1 MSDVNVDENA
11 AVNVSNNGLGVNVWW
26 TVPSV
31 VLDGQRVQ
39 QVLERLG
46 FVKEAI
52 PLPSR
57 RTEVSRACYS
67 FQNRQGKVGRKITEK
82 IADDDIYATYG
93 ILNRRERSGRVSFR
107 QGTTVKLEKASG
119 SVTAEGT
126 MAFEVLDAV
135 KEYEGKIIDDDI
147 RSFLR
152 QVIVDSRGVAKR
164 PSGGIYF
171 IPAQYVSKIVKANE
185 VLREIGGGAKLY
197 IEGII
202 NGVQER
208 QNIWGSV
215 EEEID
220 GQIAETLAA
229 VERIGR
235 STDAMKDQ
243 QTRLDGLKEL
253 AEVYQNL
260 LGEEAKYQDLAE
272 RIEGAVKQVSAKMQ
286 KLQEGTAARLRKKA
300 A

>member
-1 MSDVNVDENA
+1 MSDTNVS
-11 AVNVSNNGLGVNVWW
+11 SNNGLGVNVWW
-26 TVPSV
+26 TVPV
-31 VLDGQRVQ
+31 TAQDGLRSQ
-39 QVLERLG
+39 QVLEKFG
-46 FVKEAI
+46 FSKDEL

-67 FQNRQGKVGRKITEK
+67 FQNRQGKLNRRITEK
-82 IADDDIYATYG
+82 AADDGTFVTYG
-93 ILNRRERSGRVSFR
+93 ILNRRQKGERVSFR

-119 SVTAEGT
+119 AVTAEGKL
-126 MAFEVLDAV
+126 AQEVLDSV
-135 KEYEGKIIDDDI
+135 KEFEGKIIDDDV

-152 QVIVDSRGVAKR
+152 RVIVKAHGISKR

-171 IPAQYVSKIVKANE
+171 IPEKYIQVLQNANE
-185 VLREIGGGAKLY
+185 ALKEIGGGAKLY

-229 VERIGR
+229 VDRIER
-235 STDAMKDQ
+235 STDAVADQ
-243 QTRLDGLKEL
+243 QSKLDGLKEL

-260 LGEEAKYQDLAE
+260 LGEEAKYQDVAE
-272 RIEGAVKQVSAKMQ
+272 RIESAVKKVSEKMS
-286 KLQEGTAARLRKKA
+286 KLQAGTAARLRKKA

>member
-1 MSDVNVDENA
+1 MSDMN
-11 AVNVSNNGLGVNVWW
+11 VNVSGGNSVNGLGVNVWW
-26 TVPSV
+26 TVPST
-31 VLDGQRVQ
+31 VLDGIKSQ
-39 QVLERLG
+39 QVLERYG
-46 FVKEAI
+46 FVKDEL

-67 FQNRQGKVGRKITEK
+67 FQNRQGKYNRRITEK
-82 IADDDIYATYG
+82 AADDGTYATYG
-93 ILNRRERSGRVSFR
+93 ILNRRQKGERVSFR

-119 SVTAEGT
+119 SVTAEGKL
-126 MAFEVLDAV
+126 AQEVLDAI

-152 QVIVDSRGVAKR
+152 RVIVRAHGVAKR

-171 IPAQYVSKIVKANE
+171 IPDKYIPIIKAANE
-185 VLREIGGGAKLY
+185 ALKEIGGGAKLY

-229 VERIGR
+229 VDRIER
-235 STDAMKDQ
+235 STDAVKDQ
-243 QTRLDGLKEL
+243 QSKLEGLKEL
-253 AEVYQNL
+253 ADVYQNL
-260 LGEEAKYQDLAE
+260 LGEEAKYQDVAE
-272 RIEGAVKQVSAKMQ
+272 RIEAAVKKVSEKMS
-286 KLQEGTAARLRKKA
+286 KLQAGTAERLKKKA

>member
-1 MSDVNVDENA
+1 MNS
-11 AVNVSNNGLGVNVWW
+11 SLGRNVWW
-26 TVPSV
+26 TVPV
-31 VLDGQRVQ
+31 TAQDGIASQA
-39 QVLERLG
+39 VLEKHG
-46 FVKEAI
+46 FSKDDL

-67 FQNRQGKVGRKITEK
+67 FQNRQGKHNRRITEK
-82 IADDDIYATYG
+82 AADDGTYVTYG
-93 ILNRRERSGRVSFR
+93 ILNRRQKADRVSFR
-107 QGTTVKLEKASG
+107 QGTTVKLEKANG
-119 SVTAEGT
+119 TVTAEGKL
-126 MAFEVLDAV
+126 AQEVLDAV
-135 KEYEGKIIDDDI
+135 KLYESKIVDDDI

-152 QVIVDSRGVAKR
+152 RVICKAHGIGKR

-171 IPAQYVSKIVKANE
+171 IPEKYIDIIKAANE
-185 VLREIGGGAKLY
+185 ALKEIGGGAKMF

-220 GQIAETLAA
+220 GQIIETLAA
-229 VERIGR
+229 VDRIER
-235 STDAMKDQ
+235 STEAVKDQ
-243 QTRLDGLKEL
+243 QAKLDGLKEL

-260 LGEEAKYQDLAE
+260 LGEEAKYADVAE
-272 RIEGAVKQVSAKMQ
+272 KIEAAVKKVSEKMA
-286 KLQEGTAARLRKKA
+286 KLQAGTAAKLKGKKVAKVVAVA

>member
-1 MSDVNVDENA
+1 MSDTNVS
-11 AVNVSNNGLGVNVWW
+11 SNNGLGVNVWW
-26 TVPSV
+26 TVPMTAKDGV
-31 VLDGQRVQ
+31 VSQ
-39 QVLERLG
+39 QILEKHG
-46 FVKEAI
+46 FNKEEL

-67 FQNRQGKVGRKITEK
+67 FQNRQGKYNRRITEK
-82 IADDDIYATYG
+82 AADDGTYVTYG
-93 ILNRRERSGRVSFR
+93 ILNRRQKGERVSFR

-119 SVTAEGT
+119 AVTAEGKL
-126 MAFEVLDAV
+126 AQEVLDSV
-135 KEYEGKIIDDDI
+135 KLYEGKIVDDDI
-147 RSFLR
+147 RAFLR
-152 QVIVDSRGVAKR
+152 RVIIRAHGISKR

-171 IPAQYVSKIVKANE
+171 IPEKYISVIQAANE
-185 VLREIGGGAKLY
+185 ALKEIGGGAKLY

-215 EEEID
+215 EEEIE

-229 VERIGR
+229 VDRIER
-235 STDAMKDQ
+235 STEAIKDQ
-243 QTRLDGLKEL
+243 QSKLDGLKEL

-260 LGEEAKYQDLAE
+260 LGEEAKYADVAE
-272 RIEGAVKQVSAKMQ
+272 KIEAAVKKVSEKMS
-286 KLQEGTAARLRKKA
+286 KLQAGTATRLRKQA